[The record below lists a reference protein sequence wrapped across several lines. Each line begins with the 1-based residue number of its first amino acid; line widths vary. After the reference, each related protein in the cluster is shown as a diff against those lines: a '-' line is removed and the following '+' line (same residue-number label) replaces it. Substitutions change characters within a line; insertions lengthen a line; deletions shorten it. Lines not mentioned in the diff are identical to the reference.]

1 MVRSPLKTFQKER
14 RLPLE
19 CESRTKD
26 SPKKKTTFSAEMQLP
41 KMEKCI
47 HSGISAAVVNDSITA
62 VTTLACFEWNVHVLL
77 GVL

>member
-1 MVRSPLKTFQKER
+1 
-14 RLPLE
+14 
-19 CESRTKD
+19 
-26 SPKKKTTFSAEMQLP
+26 MQLP